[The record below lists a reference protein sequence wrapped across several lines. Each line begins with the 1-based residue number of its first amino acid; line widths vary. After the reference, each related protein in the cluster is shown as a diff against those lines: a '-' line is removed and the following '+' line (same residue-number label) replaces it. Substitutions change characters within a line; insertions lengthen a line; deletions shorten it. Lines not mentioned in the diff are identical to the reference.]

1 MAIAADTIEILNG
14 LDHEQDITTSI
25 LYAIDSATGSAV
37 DTKAVSIPTS
47 ASQVNVIFNNDYDLD
62 GSTVFVRVR
71 ATLVTGITSTTIT
84 KTETTEALAWV
95 EVPGGATEDH
105 IIETGSIDV
114 SGAMSAT
121 VHIDVCLS
129 STTAHTG
136 TEVIVQV
143 ASEAGVDGSWTDL
156 TKYVCCVGTAI
167 SAALTATEP
176 AGETV
181 LAIANPVAS
190 GFDWDG
196 KNIFIENTVAAD
208 CEIVY
213 QTEHGADS

>member
-25 LYAIDSATGSAV
+25 LYGIDSATGSAV
-37 DTKAVSIPTS
+37 SAQAIAIPFS
-47 ASQVNVIFNNDYDLD
+47 ASQVNIVFNNDYDLD

-71 ATLVTGITSTTIT
+71 VT
-84 KTETTEALAWV
+84 KTTAVDTLAKTENTEALAWV
-95 EVPGGATEDH
+95 EIPGGATEDH

-114 SGAMSAT
+114 SASYSTT

-136 TEVIVQV
+136 TEVIVQI

-156 TKYVCCVGTAI
+156 TRYVCCVGTAI

-181 LAIANPVAS
+181 LAISNPVAS

-196 KNIFIENTVAAD
+196 KNLFCENTVAAD

-213 QTEHGADS
+213 QTEHGADT

>member
-25 LYAIDSATGSAV
+25 LYGVDSQYGTAV
-37 DTKAVSIPTS
+37 STTEVSIPDADTK
-47 ASQVNVIFNNDYDLD
+47 VNVIFNNDYDLD

-71 ATLVTGITSTTIT
+71 L
-84 KTETTEALAWV
+84 KTNRPSEESILDWV
-95 EVPGGATEDH
+95 EIPGGGSEGH
-105 IIETGSIDV
+105 IIQTGPFDTPIDV
-114 SGAMSAT
+114 AST
-121 VHIDVCLS
+121 LHIDVCLS

-136 TEVIVQV
+136 TEVIIQTG
-143 ASEAGVDGSWTDL
+143 SEIKVNGSWTDL
-156 TKYVCCVGTAI
+156 TRYVACVATAI

-176 AGETV
+176 IGETV
-181 LAIANPVAS
+181 LAIANPVANN
-190 GFDWDG
+190 FDTDG
-196 KNIFIENTVAAD
+196 KNLFLENTVAAD